1 MTSALARGPLADHF
15 NTPQNAALAL
25 IDYQPARL
33 AGVHSMDCL
42 LVKNAVSILK
52 TSRPF
57 KSRSCT
63 QPSTA
68 PLAAESQPSRTRP
81 GAGRDVRPV
90 HQRLPAQQ

>member
-42 LVKNAVSILK
+42 LVKYAVSILK
-52 TSRPF
+52 TIKTFQVPVVHA
-57 KSRSCT
+57 T
-63 QPSTA
+63 INVAT
-68 PLAAESQPSRTRP
+68 
-81 GAGRDVRPV
+81 GRGKPT
-90 HQRLPAQQ
+90 LPDSPRRWT